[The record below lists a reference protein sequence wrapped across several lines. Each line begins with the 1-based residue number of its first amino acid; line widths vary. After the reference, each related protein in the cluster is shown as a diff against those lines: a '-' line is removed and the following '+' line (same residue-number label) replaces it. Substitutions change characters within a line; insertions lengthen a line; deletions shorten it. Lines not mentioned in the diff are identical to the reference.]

1 MRTRFVSLALA
12 TLAAC
17 SSTVVDAP
25 PDAPPEDVAAID
37 AQTFDAGGDVIVV
50 DDSFDAASD
59 AVDAASDA
67 VDASI
72 DAAADIAI
80 DAVADIAIDA
90 SLDASADVAA
100 IDARADVAALD
111 ARADATLDARA
122 DVLLDAPLD
131 VRADVISDAGDASV
145 DVPGPTLPAFCA
157 AYPPRA
163 ATGTWQSTRVRYDAT
178 GRLAYTADAQGNRIP
193 DFSFAGYHQ
202 GEREIPRVA
211 EVERVSPGAGDDTAR
226 IQAALDRVAAR
237 PLSADGLRGAVALAP
252 GLYEIAGTL
261 YVRASGVVLRG
272 AGSGADPATSTI
284 LRAPGDTPHQRDVI
298 VLGPGDVNL
307 RRLLV
312 APSHNVTTARV
323 VVNQTAIDLDDA
335 TGLSAGDAV
344 MLTRP
349 STSAWIAALG
359 GGGGSSPWNP
369 GEVDT
374 AYLRH
379 ITAISGRRVTLDVPV
394 YDTLDRTVSQSVVAR
409 VDMRRVAREV
419 GVESLRVD
427 IQTAGGAD
435 ENHAL
440 NAVSVSGT
448 RDAWVRDV
456 TALHFVYAAV
466 AVEQSQRVTVER
478 CQGLDPVA
486 MITGGRMYNFAADDQ
501 AQQVLFV
508 DCAATNGRHHFVSN
522 GTSSV
527 SDVVFLRGRSTG
539 AHASMEGHRRWTQ
552 ALLYDSIV
560 ERAPNTA
567 TVVGLY
573 NRGDYGTFHGWAAVH
588 SVLWRQDTGGGT
600 AIVQRPPL
608 GQNYA
613 IGVTGTVT
621 GNGPFAGPAGFI
633 ETMRGTLTPASLY
646 EAQLCDRLR
655 R

>member
-1 MRTRFVSLALA
+1 MRTRSVSLALA

-25 PDAPPEDVAAID
+25 PDAPPADVATID
-37 AQTFDAGGDVIVV
+37 AQAFDAGGDAVV
-50 DDSFDAASD
+50 DDFLDAASD
-59 AVDAASDA
+59 AVEAS
-67 VDASI
+67 S
-72 DAAADIAI
+72 DAAADLAI
-80 DAVADIAIDA
+80 DVPADIAIDA
-90 SLDASADVAA
+90 SLDARADAAA
-100 IDARADVAALD
+100 IDARADVAAID
-111 ARADATLDARA
+111 VRG

-131 VRADVISDAGDASV
+131 VRADVIVDAGDASV
-145 DVPGPTLPAFCA
+145 DGASALPSFCD
-157 AYPPRA
+157 AYPPRSS
-163 ATGTWQSTRVRYDAT
+163 TGTWQSTRVRYDAT
-178 GRLAYTADAQGNRIP
+178 GRLVYTADAQGNRIP

-323 VVNQTAIDLDDA
+323 VVNQSAIDLDDV
-335 TGLSAGDAV
+335 TGLSVGDAV

-379 ITAISGRRVTLDVPV
+379 VTAISGRRVTLDVPV
-394 YDTLDRTVSQSVVAR
+394 YDTLDRAVSQSAVSR

-440 NAVSVSGT
+440 NAVNVSGT

-466 AVEQSQRVTVER
+466 AVEQSQRVTVAR

-508 DCAATNGRHHFVSN
+508 DCAATNGRHHYVSN

-560 ERAPNTA
+560 ERTPNTD